1 MRFLVPDG
9 LKPGDVFT
17 VSQPSLVVTPGLN
30 WIPWRRG
37 VSEPFHAGKSPKLHK
52 LLAKSLQ
59 GIYDIY
65 IYIIYDVYKCV
76 YRYNIYKYIFIVI
89 LYMFQGS
96 GILRKVPSKCQPG
109 QLVAFLGIGSCE
121 GKWLC
126 AKTPVANGSRVQPRA
141 PLGPRMSTRGSPR
154 GQFLVSPSL
163 CSFRRELKLTCPLA
177 SPRCLGEGELLSQ
190 I

>member
-59 GIYDIY
+59 GIYDICMRFIHVY
-65 IYIIYDVYKCV
+65 IGIIY
-76 YRYNIYKYIFIVI
+76 
-89 LYMFQGS
+89 
-96 GILRKVPSKCQPG
+96 
-109 QLVAFLGIGSCE
+109 
-121 GKWLC
+121 
-126 AKTPVANGSRVQPRA
+126 
-141 PLGPRMSTRGSPR
+141 
-154 GQFLVSPSL
+154 
-163 CSFRRELKLTCPLA
+163 
-177 SPRCLGEGELLSQ
+177 
-190 I
+190 